1 MTDPFEVNEGI
12 RRRRRDTMSTFHR
25 TDGCSELKRNI
36 GKMKI
41 FRRRGAS
48 QGRDRTEPA
57 IQEYRAAYERGF
69 AAEQSQEPAQA
80 LAEFTRAQ
88 HALDRLD
95 AASPDLPEVP
105 QARAGLFYAMG
116 RARTDVGDVTGAV
129 AVLDRAE
136 ELYRRMESEQLATRK
151 EGEQRGDRQEM
162 GPVPAVLL
170 TADVRLRRA
179 RAYAEWDRPFSALS
193 DLDMSIGGYMRAGA
207 FTPLSDRSGDA
218 ARVLAVGA
226 GIQLRVGDHELALE
240 CGQESLARYK
250 EMGRIGPEAIPYAI
264 GFAAP
269 VVSMLE
275 AARGQWD
282 AALAVDG
289 VILEAAELGRV
300 GSSGAHARIGIHL
313 REAGRDAEAA
323 GHLAMAARGS
333 HDRIA
338 EMEREFGSV
347 LAPSLREALLEAERT
362 ESTRLAGGVRA
373 DALDPLEIRTLRLSL
388 CGGDGP
394 RFSATG
400 RMNVVDA
407 VPRQVISLARIG
419 HRLIASDRLPAAL
432 RVLWEALL
440 LCDAARRWT
449 ALNTGDSTV
458 TVALRKAEESASVG
472 AAVLVDVLKRA
483 GDPMSD
489 ALTADLRNARERLG
503 LSAH

>member
-1 MTDPFEVNEGI
+1 
-12 RRRRRDTMSTFHR
+12 
-25 TDGCSELKRNI
+25 
-36 GKMKI
+36 MKI

-48 QGRDRTEPA
+48 QDRDRTEQA
-57 IQEYRAAYERGF
+57 IQEYRTAYERGL
-69 AAEQSQEPAQA
+69 AAEQSQGPAQA
-80 LAEFTRAQ
+80 LAEFARAQ
-88 HALDRLD
+88 HALDRLE
-95 AASPDLPEVP
+95 AASADLPEVP
-105 QARAGLFYAMG
+105 QARAGLLYAMG
-116 RARTDVGDVTGAV
+116 RTRTDVGDVTGAV
-129 AVLDRAE
+129 AALDQAE
-136 ELYRRMESEQLATRK
+136 ELYERMESEQLATRK
-151 EGEQRGDRQEM
+151 EGEQRGEREET

-179 RAYAEWDRPFSALS
+179 QAYAEWDRPFSALS

-207 FTPLSDRSGDA
+207 FAPLSDRSGDA
-218 ARVLAVGA
+218 ARILAVGA

-240 CGQESLARYK
+240 CGQEALARYQ

-264 GFAAP
+264 GSAAP
-269 VVSMLE
+269 VVSTLE

-282 AALAVDG
+282 AALAVDNM
-289 VILEAAELGRV
+289 ILEAAELGRV
-300 GSSGAHARIGIHL
+300 GSSGAHARIGVHL

-373 DALDPLEIRTLRLSL
+373 GALDPLEIRTLRLSL
-388 CGGDGP
+388 CGGDGA
-394 RFSATG
+394 RFSTTG
-400 RMNVVDA
+400 RMNVVNA
-407 VPRQVISLARIG
+407 VPRQVTSLARIG
-419 HRLIASDRLPAAL
+419 HHLITSDRLPAAL

-449 ALNTGDSTV
+449 TLNPGDSTA
-458 TVALRKAEESASVG
+458 TVPLREAEEGALAG
-472 AAVLVDVLKRA
+472 AAVLVDMLERA

-489 ALTADLRNARERLG
+489 ALTADLINARERLG

>member
-1 MTDPFEVNEGI
+1 
-12 RRRRRDTMSTFHR
+12 
-25 TDGCSELKRNI
+25 
-36 GKMKI
+36 MKI

-48 QGRDRTEPA
+48 QDRDRTEQA
-57 IQEYRAAYERGF
+57 IQEYRTAYERGL
-69 AAEQSQEPAQA
+69 AAEQSQGPAQA
-80 LAEFTRAQ
+80 LAEFARAQ
-88 HALDRLD
+88 HALDRLE
-95 AASPDLPEVP
+95 AASADLPEVP
-105 QARAGLFYAMG
+105 QARAGLLYAMG

-129 AVLDRAE
+129 AALDQAE
-136 ELYRRMESEQLATRK
+136 ELYERMESEQLATRK
-151 EGEQRGDRQEM
+151 EGEQRGDREET

-179 RAYAEWDRPFSALS
+179 QAYAEWDRPFSALS

-218 ARVLAVGA
+218 ARILAVGA

-240 CGQESLARYK
+240 CGQESLARYQ

-264 GFAAP
+264 GSAAP

-275 AARGQWD
+275 ATRGQWD
-282 AALAVDG
+282 AALAVDSM
-289 VILEAAELGRV
+289 ILEAAELGRV
-300 GSSGAHARIGIHL
+300 GSSAAHARIGVHL

-323 GHLAMAARGS
+323 GHLTMAARGS

-373 DALDPLEIRTLRLSL
+373 GALDPLEIRTLRLSL
-388 CGGDGP
+388 CGGDGA

-400 RMNVVDA
+400 RMNVVNA
-407 VPRQVISLARIG
+407 VPRQVTSLARIG
-419 HRLIASDRLPAAL
+419 RHLITSDRLPAAL

-449 ALNTGDSTV
+449 TLNPGDSTA
-458 TVALRKAEESASVG
+458 TVPLREAEEG
-472 AAVLVDVLKRA
+472 ALAGAEVLVDMLERA

-489 ALTADLRNARERLG
+489 ALTADLINARERLG

>member
-1 MTDPFEVNEGI
+1 
-12 RRRRRDTMSTFHR
+12 
-25 TDGCSELKRNI
+25 
-36 GKMKI
+36 MKI

-48 QGRDRTEPA
+48 QDQDRTEQA
-57 IQEYRAAYERGF
+57 IQEYRTAYERGL
-69 AAEQSQEPAQA
+69 AAEQSQGPAQA
-80 LAEFTRAQ
+80 LAEFARAQ

-95 AASPDLPEVP
+95 AVSPDLPEVP
-105 QARAGLFYAMG
+105 QARAGLLYAMG
-116 RARTDVGDVTGAV
+116 RARTDVGDMTGAV
-129 AVLDRAE
+129 AALDQAE
-136 ELYRRMESEQLATRK
+136 ELYQRLEAEQLATWK
-151 EGEQRGDRQEM
+151 EGEQRGEQRGDLQET

-207 FTPLSDRSGDA
+207 FAPLSDRSTDA
-218 ARVLAVGA
+218 ARILAVGA
-226 GIQLRVGDHELALE
+226 DVQLRVGDHELALE
-240 CGQESLARYK
+240 CGQESLARYQ
-250 EMGRIGPEAIPYAI
+250 EAGRIGPEAVPYAI
-264 GFAAP
+264 GIAAP

-289 VILEAAELGRV
+289 VILEAAELSRV
-300 GSSGAHARIGIHL
+300 GSSGAHARIGVHL

-373 DALDPLEIRTLRLSL
+373 GALDPLEIRTLRLSL
-388 CGGDGP
+388 CGGDGA

-400 RMNVVDA
+400 RMNVVNA
-407 VPRQVISLARIG
+407 VPRQVTSLTRIG
-419 HRLIASDRLPAAL
+419 HQLMASDRLPAAL

-449 ALNTGDSTV
+449 TVNTGDSPATV
-458 TVALRKAEESASVG
+458 PLREAEESALAG
-472 AAVLVDVLKRA
+472 AAALVDILERA

-489 ALTADLRNARERLG
+489 ALTADLRNARERLS

>member
-1 MTDPFEVNEGI
+1 M
-12 RRRRRDTMSTFHR
+12 R
-25 TDGCSELKRNI
+25 
-36 GKMKI
+36 I

-48 QGRDRTEPA
+48 QDQDRTEQA
-57 IQEYRAAYERGF
+57 IQEYRTAYERGL

-95 AASPDLPEVP
+95 AASPDLPEIP
-105 QARAGLFYAMG
+105 QARAGLLYAMG
-116 RARTDVGDVTGAV
+116 RARTDVGDVAGAV
-129 AVLDRAE
+129 AALDQAE
-136 ELYRRMESEQLATRK
+136 KLYQRMESEQLAIRK
-151 EGEQRGDRQEM
+151 EVEQQGGRQET

-193 DLDMSIGGYMRAGA
+193 DLDMAIGGYMRAGA

-218 ARVLAVGA
+218 ARILAVGA
-226 GIQLRVGDHELALE
+226 GIQLRAGDHELALE
-240 CGQESLARYK
+240 CGQASLARYR
-250 EMGRIGPEAIPYAI
+250 EMGGVGPEAIPYAI

-289 VILEAAELGRV
+289 LILEAAELGRA
-300 GSSGAHARIGIHL
+300 GSSGAHARIGVHL

-362 ESTRLAGGVRA
+362 ESTRLAGGARA
-373 DALDPLEIRTLRLSL
+373 GALDPLEIRTLRLSL
-388 CGGDGP
+388 CGGDGA

-400 RMNVVDA
+400 RMNVVNA
-407 VPRQVISLARIG
+407 VPRQATSLARIG
-419 HRLIASDRLPAAL
+419 HQLIASDRLPAAL

-449 ALNTGDSTV
+449 TLKTGDSTA
-458 TVALRKAEESASVG
+458 TVPLREAEETVL
-472 AAVLVDVLKRA
+472 AAAGVLVDTLERA

>member
-1 MTDPFEVNEGI
+1 M
-12 RRRRRDTMSTFHR
+12 R
-25 TDGCSELKRNI
+25 
-36 GKMKI
+36 I

-48 QGRDRTEPA
+48 QDRDRTEQA
-57 IQEYRAAYERGF
+57 IQEYRTAYERGL

-80 LAEFTRAQ
+80 LAEFARAQ

-95 AASPDLPEVP
+95 AASLDLPEVP
-105 QARAGLFYAMG
+105 QARAGLLYAMG
-116 RARTDVGDVTGAV
+116 RARTDVGDATGAV
-129 AVLDRAE
+129 AALDQAE
-136 ELYRRMESEQLATRK
+136 ELYQRMESEQLATQK
-151 EGEQRGDRQEM
+151 EGEQRGDRQET

-179 RAYAEWDRPFSALS
+179 RAYAEWGRPFSALS

-207 FTPLSDRSGDA
+207 FAPLSDRSGDA
-218 ARVLAVGA
+218 ARILAVGA
-226 GIQLRVGDHELALE
+226 AIQLRVGDHELALE
-240 CGQESLARYK
+240 CGHESLARYQ

-289 VILEAAELGRV
+289 VILEAAELGRA
-300 GSSGAHARIGIHL
+300 GTSGAHARIGVHL

-347 LAPSLREALLEAERT
+347 LAPSLREALLEAERA

-373 DALDPLEIRTLRLSL
+373 GAMDPLDPLEIRTLRLSL
-388 CGGDGP
+388 CGGDGA

-400 RMNVVDA
+400 RMSVVNA
-407 VPRQVISLARIG
+407 VPRQVTSLARVG
-419 HRLIASDRLPAAL
+419 HQLMASDRLSAAL

-440 LCDAARRWT
+440 LCDAARRWAT
-449 ALNTGDSTV
+449 LNTGDSTA
-458 TVALRKAEESASVG
+458 TVPLREAEESALAG
-472 AAVLVDVLKRA
+472 AAGLVDILERA

-503 LSAH
+503 PSAH

>member
-1 MTDPFEVNEGI
+1 
-12 RRRRRDTMSTFHR
+12 
-25 TDGCSELKRNI
+25 
-36 GKMKI
+36 MKI

-48 QGRDRTEPA
+48 QDQDRTEQA
-57 IQEYRAAYERGF
+57 IQEYRTAYERGL
-69 AAEQSQEPAQA
+69 AAEQGQEPARA
-80 LAEFTRAQ
+80 LAEFARAQ

-95 AASPDLPEVP
+95 AASPGLTEVP
-105 QARAGLFYAMG
+105 QARAGLLYAMG
-116 RARTDVGDVTGAV
+116 RARTDAGDVTGAV
-129 AVLDRAE
+129 AALDQAE
-136 ELYRRMESEQLATRK
+136 ELYQRMESEQLATRK
-151 EGEQRGDRQEM
+151 EGEQRGGRQET

-179 RAYAEWDRPFSALS
+179 RAHAEWDRPFSALS

-207 FTPLSDRSGDA
+207 FSPLSDRSGDA
-218 ARVLAVGA
+218 ARILAVGA
-226 GIQLRVGDHELALE
+226 RIQLRVGDHELALE
-240 CGQESLARYK
+240 CGQESLARYQ
-250 EMGRIGPEAIPYAI
+250 EMGGVGPEAIPYAI

-275 AARGQWD
+275 AKRGQWD

-289 VILEAAELGRV
+289 LILEAAELGGV
-300 GSSGAHARIGIHL
+300 GSSGAHARIGVHL

-333 HDRIA
+333 RDRIA

-347 LAPSLREALLEAERT
+347 LAPSLREVLLEAERT
-362 ESTRLAGGVRA
+362 EPTRLAVGVRSGA
-373 DALDPLEIRTLRLSL
+373 PDPLEIRTLRLSL
-388 CGGDGP
+388 CGGDGA
-394 RFSATG
+394 RYSATG

-407 VPRQVISLARIG
+407 VPRQVTLLARIG
-419 HRLIASDRLPAAL
+419 RQLIASERLPSAL

-440 LCDAARRWT
+440 LCDAASRWA
-449 ALNTGDSTV
+449 ALNTGASTAAV
-458 TVALRKAEESASVG
+458 PLREAEESALAG
-472 AAVLVDVLKRA
+472 AAVLVGMLKRS